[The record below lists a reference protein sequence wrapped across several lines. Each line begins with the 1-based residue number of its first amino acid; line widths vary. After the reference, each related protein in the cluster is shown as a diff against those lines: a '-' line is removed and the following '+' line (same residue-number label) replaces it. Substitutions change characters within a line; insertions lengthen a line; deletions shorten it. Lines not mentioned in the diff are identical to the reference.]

1 MSGQNRLVLSET
13 EKEGGSQEELAKDL
27 LNSNEEAA
35 EVLGMPYKDQDDEN
49 KKEKAEEG
57 K

>member
-1 MSGQNRLVLSET
+1 MSGANRLVLSET
-13 EKEGGSQEELAKDL
+13 EKEGGTQADLAADL
-27 LNSNEEAA
+27 MNANEEAT